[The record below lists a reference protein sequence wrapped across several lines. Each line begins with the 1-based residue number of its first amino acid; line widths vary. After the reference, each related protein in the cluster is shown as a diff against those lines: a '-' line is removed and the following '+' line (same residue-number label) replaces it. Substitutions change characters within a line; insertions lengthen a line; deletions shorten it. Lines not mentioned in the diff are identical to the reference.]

1 MQFLICDNYDN
12 HISKK
17 FIHYYIQ
24 HDIILILLSSYY
36 SHLFQSLDINIFDSL
51 KSALLNEFDY
61 IFQTGISILQKIE

>member
-1 MQFLICDNYDN
+1 MRLLIYNNHDNY
-12 HISKK
+12 ISER